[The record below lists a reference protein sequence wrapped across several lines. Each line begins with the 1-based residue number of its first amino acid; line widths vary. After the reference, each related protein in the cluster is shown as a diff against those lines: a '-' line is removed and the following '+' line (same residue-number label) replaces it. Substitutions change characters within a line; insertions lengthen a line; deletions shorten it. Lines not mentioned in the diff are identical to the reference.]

1 MIIKIWHLSAPAI
14 DSLLALPETGMGFQ
28 LVEADCWGKLTPFI
42 IFNSELAVDLS
53 AVNLVIGDDPS
64 VILNNGL
71 RIVDVLKGYKQTTI
85 SAPEPHSFRLIG
97 SRVDV
102 ASEIASSKG
111 AWSPQVAQ
119 SSSLVKRITLA
130 ENRVFH
136 RFSAFYPDKRIN
148 PKTGDFAAGTYA
160 TPDSEVPFVP
170 TGFAAVGRF
179 ALPNNLP
186 ASYHYMIEAPAGTTV
201 AFGTVAPAFGQAGG
215 GVEAYSPGA
224 IVNQKV
230 PPYEPSQLPD
240 E

>member
-1 MIIKIWHLSAPAI
+1 MIMKIWHLSAPAI

-28 LVEADCWGKLTPFI
+28 LVEANCWGKLTPFI
-42 IFNSELAVDLS
+42 IFNSDLAVDIS
-53 AVNLVIGDDPS
+53 ALNLEIGDDPS

-71 RIVDVLKGYKQTTI
+71 RIVDALKGYREPI
-85 SAPEPHSFRLIG
+85 FRAPQPHSFRLIG

-102 ASEIASSKG
+102 ESEIASSKG
-111 AWSPQVAQ
+111 GGSPQIAQ
-119 SSSLVKRITLA
+119 SSSLVKRITLT
-130 ENRVFH
+130 ENRIFH

-148 PKTGDFAAGTYA
+148 SKTGDFAAGTYA

-186 ASYHYMIEAPAGTTV
+186 ASYHYMIEAPTGTTV

-215 GVEAYSPGA
+215 GVEAYFPGA
-224 IVNQKV
+224 VVNQKV
-230 PPYEPSQLPD
+230 PPYQLSHLPD